1 MSVCMCV
8 DTNECLQDNVC
19 GRGQCVNVDGGFECE
34 CEQGYVA
41 GVDGTCEGTHACLPA
56 CQSLCVSLSVSL
68 SVCHSTAV
76 QYSFVSLVSLLVN
89 IQLSLEASRPPT
101 KFLCMYHQH

>member
-56 CQSLCVSLSVSL
+56 CHSLCVSL